1 MNWATISAVALR
13 PARGNEVRGRQFVR
27 DAGRRL
33 DVHRVVVL
41 EEHDAHLPQPP
52 TGKFFVLWGHI
63 DLWGHIY
70 CQGHRGDG
78 ADEAWSLPHR
88 STNGD
93 RPEVDLFSLAA
104 LGQPKTAPP
113 AEHCLVSYIPLA
125 RAGLV
130 GACRSF
136 AGRQVGYSCISRV

>member
-63 DLWGHIY
+63 D
-70 CQGHRGDG
+70 CHRGDG
-78 ADEAWSLPHR
+78 AEEEPVLPH
-88 STNGD
+88 
-93 RPEVDLFSLAA
+93 L
-104 LGQPKTAPP
+104 QP
-113 AEHCLVSYIPLA
+113 
-125 RAGLV
+125 V
-130 GACRSF
+130 GT
-136 AGRQVGYSCISRV
+136 

>member
-70 CQGHRGDG
+70 CQGHRDDG
-78 ADEAWSLPHR
+78 KNAAWSLPHR
-88 STNGD
+88 STRWGPD
-93 RPEVDLFSLAA
+93 RGGPVLA
-104 LGQPKTAPP
+104 G
-113 AEHCLVSYIPLA
+113 CF
-125 RAGLV
+125 
-130 GACRSF
+130 GAACHTRE
-136 AGRQVGYSCISRV
+136 

>member
-52 TGKFFVLWGHI
+52 PRQLLDLRGHI
-63 DLWGHIY
+63 D
-70 CQGHRGDG
+70 CQGHRDDG
-78 ADEAWSLPHR
+78 EDAAW
-88 STNGD
+88 
-93 RPEVDLFSLAA
+93 
-104 LGQPKTAPP
+104 
-113 AEHCLVSYIPLA
+113 
-125 RAGLV
+125 
-130 GACRSF
+130 
-136 AGRQVGYSCISRV
+136 

>member
-1 MNWATISAVALR
+1 MYLFDTLN
-13 PARGNEVRGRQFVR
+13 G
-27 DAGRRL
+27 
-33 DVHRVVVL
+33 HRIIIFQ
-41 EEHDAHLPQPP
+41 EDDAHLRQPP
-52 TGKFFVLWGHI
+52 AGKFFVLLGHI

-78 ADEAWSLPHR
+78 ADEAWSLPHL

-113 AEHCLVSYIPLA
+113 AEPACLVSYIPLA
-125 RAGLV
+125 RAGLKSELAARLPRQAPLRFFGTYRHV
-130 GACRSF
+130 KGA
-136 AGRQVGYSCISRV
+136 IT

>member
-41 EEHDAHLPQPP
+41 EEHDANLRQPP
-52 TGKFFVLWGHI
+52 PRQLNVLLRDVGS
-63 DLWGHIY
+63 
-70 CQGHRGDG
+70 QGHRDDG
-78 ADEAWSLPHR
+78 EDAAWSLPHR

-93 RPEVDLFSLAA
+93 RPEVDLFSLA
-104 LGQPKTAPP
+104 LGQP
-113 AEHCLVSYIPLA
+113 
-125 RAGLV
+125 
-130 GACRSF
+130 F
-136 AGRQVGYSCISRV
+136 SRCDCVEP